1 LLPLVIGGR
10 ADHVLQSPDTLVRL
24 LIAGQIAAWTLA
36 PSLTHLAPPLDV
48 VEGYMWGREW
58 VIATYKHPAL
68 PSWVLEASRVLIGAV
83 GWPAYLASQLFVAAT
98 FALVYRLGCDLM
110 GRQRAAAGTLLL
122 TGIVYYS
129 WPTPEFNHNVAQT
142 MFWAGFA
149 FALWRAVERR
159 TIGWWLLLGAFGV
172 GGIYSKLSTGLL
184 FVAAAM
190 WMALD
195 ARARRSL
202 ATPGPWIALA
212 VIAVS
217 AAPLGLWLIDTDFAM
232 LKYAADRTYWSK
244 PEGIRVFVLSAIGT
258 LAGMLAI
265 LAVATI
271 GRRPAAASDARTALL
286 PVDPRA
292 LRFLVVLVA
301 VPPLIILVAAVLTQS
316 GLKAAWASSMFNLA
330 GLLAVALA
338 VGRFDAEV
346 LKRIALVALTLVVA
360 IPIAYGVVHCVP
372 LRPSKPPLRV
382 LWPGAEI
389 AARMAGI
396 WDRDTRGA
404 PLRIVAGDT
413 WIAGLVGLS
422 NKDRPH
428 LLSNADI
435 RYSPWIGARQLEAQ
449 GMLVLWEYEKT
460 SIDLLP
466 YTDPRKSLART
477 ETFKSA
483 YSSEDIVI
491 GYIVVP
497 PRPSPR

>member
-1 LLPLVIGGR
+1 M
-10 ADHVLQSPDTLVRL
+10 
-24 LIAGQIAAWTLA
+24 
-36 PSLTHLAPPLDV
+36 LT
-48 VEGYMWGREW
+48 
-58 VIATYKHPAL
+58 TYKHPAL
-68 PSWVLEASRVLIGAV
+68 PSWVLEATRVLTGAV
-83 GWPAYLASQLFVAAT
+83 GWPAYLVSQLFVAAT
-98 FALVYRLGCDLM
+98 FGLVYRLGCDLM

-122 TGIVYYS
+122 TGIAYYS

-149 FALWRAVERR
+149 FALWRAVERQ
-159 TIGWWLLLGAFGV
+159 TLGWWLLLGAFAV

-184 FVAAAM
+184 FVAAAA

-202 ATPGPWIALA
+202 VTPGPWITLA
-212 VIAVS
+212 VIA
-217 AAPLGLWLIDTDFAM
+217 AATAPLGLWLIDTDFAM

-265 LAVATI
+265 LGGALI
-271 GRRPAAASDARTALL
+271 GRRPATAGEAPAVL
-286 PVDPRA
+286 PPIDPRA

-301 VPPLIILVAAVLTQS
+301 IPPLLILIAAVLTQS

-338 VGRFDAEV
+338 AGRFDAEA
-346 LKRIALVALTLVVA
+346 LKRIAVVALTLVIA
-360 IPIAYGVVHCVP
+360 IPIAYGVVHSVA

-396 WDRDTRGA
+396 WDRATHGA

-413 WIAGLVGLS
+413 WIAGLVGLRH
-422 NKDRPH
+422 KDRPH

-435 RYSPWIGARQLEAQ
+435 RYSPWIGARQLEDE
-449 GMLVLWEYEKT
+449 GMLVLWEYEKSPT
-460 SIDLLP
+460 DLLP
-466 YTDPRKSLART
+466 YTDPRKSQAQT

-483 YSSEDIVI
+483 YSSTDILI
-491 GYIVVP
+491 SYHRRAAKAAPALIAHL
-497 PRPSPR
+497 PSPPPQP